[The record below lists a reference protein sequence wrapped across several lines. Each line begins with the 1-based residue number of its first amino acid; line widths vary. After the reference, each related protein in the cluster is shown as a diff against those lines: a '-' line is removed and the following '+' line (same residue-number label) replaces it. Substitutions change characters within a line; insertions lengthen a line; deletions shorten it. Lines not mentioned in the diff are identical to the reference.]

1 MVSKKELVHMDVYND
16 QGVKTMEAVGTYSYD
31 DLYTDVA
38 RVLTKGR
45 IPVIRRAMPEEVDAE
60 DDDLEELGD
69 EEFAPG
75 TGSDIYVH
83 WSYNGVEFEAE
94 GPAEYV
100 LRASR
105 EMAAVLEVMAK

>member
-38 RVLTKGR
+38 RVLTKGH

-60 DDDLEELGD
+60 DDDLEELED
-69 EEFAPG
+69 KEFTPG

-100 LRASR
+100 LRAGK
-105 EMAAVLEVMAK
+105 EMLEMLEALK

>member
-38 RVLTKGR
+38 RVLTKGH

-60 DDDLEELGD
+60 DDDLEELED
-69 EEFAPG
+69 EEFTPG
-75 TGSDIYVH
+75 TGSALYVH

-100 LRASR
+100 VRASK
-105 EMAAVLEVMAK
+105 EMLEMLEVMAK

>member
-38 RVLTKGR
+38 RVLTKGH
-45 IPVIRRAMPEEVDAE
+45 IPVIRRAMPEEGDAE
-60 DDDLEELGD
+60 DDDLEALED
-69 EEFAPG
+69 EEFTPG

-100 LRASR
+100 LRAR
-105 EMAAVLEVMAK
+105 KEMLEMLEALK

>member
-38 RVLTKGR
+38 RVLTKGH

-60 DDDLEELGD
+60 DDDLEELED
-69 EEFAPG
+69 EEFTPG

-100 LRASR
+100 LRAR
-105 EMAAVLEVMAK
+105 KEMLEMLEALK